1 MILDNGI
8 ELTVSNQLKLHT
20 TWIRNKQII
29 YNKFSNKSD
38 MKEYCIL
45 CKANNYIG
53 NILGLLIVVYS

>member
-45 CKANNYIG
+45 CKTNNYIG
-53 NILGLLIVVYS
+53 NILGGFLDFC